1 MRLGKKWN
9 IIIDFQKTDNPT
21 NLDNKICNMSSDQF
35 PMYEKNVA
43 KFTRWKRRSGPWL
56 CGSVD

>member
-21 NLDNKICNMSSDQF
+21 NLDNKIYNMSSDQF

-43 KFTRWKRRSGPWL
+43 KFMR
-56 CGSVD
+56 